1 MASKSSKNDKEVDK
15 NVEVAV
21 KSASKIMTYVLIG
34 LVVAAVVGVIVLII
48 VNKINESNTPDVQ
61 DIINSSYKVSK
72 DDLRNVDAEI
82 AYGDFDAMK
91 NLSKDIQ
98 NGKMTGKV
106 VKIDGVVS
114 HPGQSYSIVQKSADG
129 KQKIGTVFNI
139 EDSADYPADGERV
152 VITAKVL
159 ENGAMNFQL
168 YTLKEFVENK

>member
-1 MASKSSKNDKEVDK
+1 MASKNNKEVDK

-34 LVVAAVVGVIVLII
+34 LVITAVVGVIVWK
-48 VNKINESNTPDVQ
+48 VVDKINESNTPDVQ
-61 DIINSSYKVSK
+61 DIINNSYRVSK
-72 DDLRNVDAEI
+72 DDLKNVDVEV

-91 NLSKDIQ
+91 TLSKDIQ

-106 VKIDGVVS
+106 VKIDGLVS
-114 HPGQSYSIVQKSADG
+114 HPGQSYSVVEKSADG

-159 ENGAMNFQL
+159 ENGSMNFQL
-168 YTLKEFVENK
+168 FTLKEFVEKK